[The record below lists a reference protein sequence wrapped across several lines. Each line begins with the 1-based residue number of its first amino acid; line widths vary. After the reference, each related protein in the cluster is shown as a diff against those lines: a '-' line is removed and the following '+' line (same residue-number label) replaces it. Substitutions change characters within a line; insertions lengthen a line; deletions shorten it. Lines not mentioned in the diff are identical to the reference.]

1 MKSLLPFSPI
11 FQMYFIKRKKT
22 ERPTSP
28 SWQATGGRSPG
39 CRHTAWT
46 GWTSKESPGRPLLEQ
61 RRSSRLS
68 HEQDPPTEGRAVVQ
82 SPACLPALTT
92 STRFWCPSAGS
103 VPSPWRQRQAPSPLL
118 SFTSSRPGGF
128 LHLS

>member
-39 CRHTAWT
+39 CRRTAWT

-61 RRSSRLS
+61 RRSSRMS
-68 HEQDPPTEGRAVVQ
+68 HEQDPPLKAGLWSRAQ
-82 SPACLPALTT
+82 HAYLPSPRQHAFGVPLPAL
-92 STRFWCPSAGS
+92 
-103 VPSPWRQRQAPSPLL
+103 SPHRGGRDKHRLLSSPLL
-118 SFTSSRPGGF
+118 LPDPEGF
-128 LHLS
+128 YT